1 MLSETIEW
9 KDEVIQVGMSEFK
22 NSAHLNRRALLT
34 LASSKAESIL
44 AIQFFDSSMI
54 VDELH
59 LLSAV
64 QNAVNAWKGG
74 YMKSRGLDVEIAVY
88 ASAQHQIGRALEL
101 MGVTD
106 ETEAVMVV
114 VLGEQLDGVKECMRT
129 LEPAIGKEITPA
141 FRMPLDRIK
150 ALMKVFNISESEVA
164 LFLTRH
170 DKKSWQRAVSKCLVS
185 RISQVAVG

>member
-1 MLSETIEW
+1 MLFETIEW

-22 NSAHLNRRALLT
+22 NSAHLNRKALLT
-34 LASSKAESIL
+34 LASPKADSIL
-44 AIQFFDSSMI
+44 AIQFFDSSMT

-74 YMKSRGLDVEIAVY
+74 YMKSRGLDVEMIVY

-106 ETEAVMVV
+106 ETEAVIAV
-114 VLGEQLDGVKECMRT
+114 VLGEQLDSVKDCMRT
-129 LEPAIGKEITPA
+129 LGLAIGKEITPA
-141 FRMPLDRIK
+141 FRKTLDRIK

>member
-22 NSAHLNRRALLT
+22 NSRHLNRKALLT
-34 LASSKAESIL
+34 LARSEAESVL

-64 QNAVNAWKGG
+64 QNAVNAWRGG
-74 YMKSRGLDVEIAVY
+74 YMKSRGLDVEMIVY

-106 ETEAVMVV
+106 DTNGVLVV
-114 VLGEQLDGVKECMRT
+114 VLGAQLGSVKECIRI
-129 LEPAIGKEITPA
+129 LGLAIGKEITPA
-141 FRMPLDRIK
+141 FHKTLDRIK
-150 ALMKVFNISESEVA
+150 AIMKVFSISDSEVA

-170 DKKSWQRAVSKCLVS
+170 DKKSWQRAVSRCLVS

>member
-1 MLSETIEW
+1 MLLETIEW
-9 KDEVIQVGMSEFK
+9 KDEVIQVGVCQFK
-22 NSAHLNRRALLT
+22 NSAHLKRRALLA
-34 LASSKAESIL
+34 LASTKAENIL
-44 AIQFFDSSMI
+44 AVQFFDSSMI
-54 VDELH
+54 IDELH

-106 ETEAVMVV
+106 ETEAVIIV
-114 VLGEQLDGVKECMRT
+114 VLGEQLDKVKECMRT
-129 LEPAIGKEITPA
+129 LGLAIGKEITPA
-141 FRMPLDRIK
+141 FCMTLDRIR

-164 LFLTRH
+164 LFLSRH

>member
-1 MLSETIEW
+1 
-9 KDEVIQVGMSEFK
+9 
-22 NSAHLNRRALLT
+22 
-34 LASSKAESIL
+34 
-44 AIQFFDSSMI
+44 MI

-74 YMKSRGLDVEIAVY
+74 YMKSRGLDVEIAIY

-106 ETEAVMVV
+106 ETETVMVV
-114 VLGEQLDGVKECMRT
+114 VLGEQLGSVKECMRT
-129 LEPAIGKEITPA
+129 LGPAIGKEITPA
-141 FRMPLDRIK
+141 FHKTLDRIK
-150 ALMKVFNISESEVA
+150 ALMKVFDISESEVA
-164 LFLTRH
+164 LFLAGH

>member
-22 NSAHLNRRALLT
+22 NSAHLNRKALLT
-34 LASSKAESIL
+34 LASSKAENVL
-44 AIQFFDSSMI
+44 AVQFFDSSMI

-64 QNAVNAWKGG
+64 QNAVNAWRGG
-74 YMKSRGLDVEIAVY
+74 YMKSRGLDVEMIVY

-106 ETEAVMVV
+106 GTEAVLVV
-114 VLGEQLDGVKECMRT
+114 VLGAQLESVKECTRT
-129 LEPAIGKEITPA
+129 LGLAIGKELTPA
-141 FRMPLDRIK
+141 FRKTLNRIK
-150 ALMKVFNISESEVA
+150 ALMKVFNISDSEVA
-164 LFLTRH
+164 LFLTQH

>member
-1 MLSETIEW
+1 MLSETIVW

-22 NSAHLNRRALLT
+22 NSAHLNRKALLT
-34 LASSKAESIL
+34 LASSKVESVL

-64 QNAVNAWKGG
+64 QNAVMAWKGN
-74 YMKSRGLDVEIAVY
+74 YMKSRGLDVEMIIY

-106 ETEAVMVV
+106 ETQAVIVV
-114 VLGEQLDGVKECMRT
+114 VLGDQLDMIEKCMRT
-129 LEPAIGKEITPA
+129 LGLAIGKEITPG
-141 FRMPLDRIK
+141 FRKTIDRIK
-150 ALMKVFNISESEVA
+150 ALMKVFDITESEVA

-185 RISQVAVG
+185 RVSLVALG

>member
-1 MLSETIEW
+1 MLSETVEW
-9 KDEVIQVGMSEFK
+9 KDEVIQVCMSEFK
-22 NSAHLNRRALLT
+22 NSAHLNRKALLT
-34 LASSKAESIL
+34 LTRFKAENIL

-59 LLSAV
+59 VLSAV

-74 YMKSRGLDVEIAVY
+74 YMKSRGLDVEIVVY

-106 ETEAVMVV
+106 ATEAVLVV
-114 VLGEQLDGVKECMRT
+114 VLGAQLDSVKECTRT
-129 LEPAIGKEITPA
+129 LGLAIGKEIAPA
-141 FRMPLDRIK
+141 FHKTLDRIK
-150 ALMKVFNISESEVA
+150 AITKVFSISDSEVA

>member
-9 KDEVIQVGMSEFK
+9 QDEVIQVGISEFK
-22 NSAHLNRRALLT
+22 NSAHLNRKALLS
-34 LASSKAESIL
+34 LANSKSESTL

-64 QNAVNAWKGG
+64 QNAVNAWRGG
-74 YMKSRGLDVEIAVY
+74 YMKSRSLDVEIVVY

-106 ETEAVMVV
+106 ETESITVV
-114 VLGEQLDGVKECMRT
+114 VLGQQLDKVKECMST
-129 LEPAIGKEITPA
+129 LGPAIGKEITPG
-141 FRMPLDRIK
+141 FHKTLDRIK
-150 ALMKVFNISESEVA
+150 ALMKVFNISEPEVA